1 MPQSFQIIRLSP
13 AGVRAAADTLGAV
26 LKDCVD
32 GGASVSFMADLT
44 LARAVDFWRG
54 VADAAEA
61 DGRAVIT
68 ASDSDGILGV
78 VQVIPAG
85 VDNQPHRGDVA
96 KMLVH
101 RRGRRQGVGEALL
114 VAAEESGRALG
125 LTLLTLDTAEGG
137 AGERLYARGGWSRV
151 GVIPDFALMP
161 DGALTG
167 TVLFYK
173 RISR

>member
-1 MPQSFQIIRLSP
+1 MTTALTLARLD
-13 AGVRAAADTLGAV
+13 AHGVRAAAQDLGAI

-32 GGASVSFMADLT
+32 GGASVCFMADLT
-44 LARAVDFWRG
+44 LDRATDFWIG
-54 VADAAEA
+54 VAESSRT
-61 DGRAVIT
+61 DGRVVIT
-68 ASDSDGILGV
+68 ASDPEGVLGV

-101 RRGRRQGVGEALL
+101 RRGRRRGVGEALL
-114 VAAEESGRALG
+114 TAAETAGRDLG

-137 AGERLYARGGWSRV
+137 AGERLYARGGWTRV
-151 GVIPDFALMP
+151 GLIPDYALMP

-167 TVLFYK
+167 TVVFYK
-173 RISR
+173 RIAP